1 MVNIHHHLTFFVP
14 VPLTSYVLP
23 RPSSP
28 SLDTEDITIRCP
40 DGASSAGPRIF
51 KIARSALARS
61 PHFRKFF
68 DSSSYRPHCSMLITF
83 MRDPASVFDFVKR
96 YLEEGPER
104 FNLTI
109 LRVQV
114 YYRYQTLERNM
125 VLVRLCR
132 MAHHMD
138 LWHLHDM
145 AYEALVEGNRC
156 IYSSMMPTLAGLIFA
171 SREAYNSQLKDWCLM
186 HVSHHFMGLRDN
198 MEWIR
203 CLETCEEELR
213 AEWIRI
219 ASQCMKVL
227 AIVEDE
233 RKIMPEDREA
243 VLEDTIGRMST
254 LAADRAIS
262 VLSERQSLSTRPSSP
277 AVTITPNT
285 TQPSMASD
293 REFKGFTQDF
303 TQDFSQDFTLLAS
316 TPAEPTE
323 SPKGERADQD
333 DWEEVTPPTPPTKEE
348 DVPPS
353 PSSASTSVSDRT
365 ILGTAIVSRGL
376 SIHKRSHSEETA
388 KARQVMGIDK
398 HGVNVELSP
407 VRTSIEP
414 AEADRGR
421 GRKKKI
427 FGLH

>member
-1 MVNIHHHLTFFVP
+1 MTIYHQLILFVLIR
-14 VPLTSYVLP
+14 LTSSVHL
-23 RPSSP
+23 RPSSS
-28 SLDTEDITIRCP
+28 SLDDEEITIRCP
-40 DGASSAGPRIF
+40 DGPSSAGPRIF
-51 KIARSALARS
+51 EITRSALARS
-61 PHFRKFF
+61 PHFRKFLE
-68 DSSSYRPHCSMLITF
+68 SSSYQPHCSMLITF

-104 FNLTI
+104 FNLTV
-109 LRVQV
+109 LRIHVN
-114 YYRYQTLERNM
+114 YRYQPLERLM
-125 VLVRLCR
+125 VLVQLCR
-132 MAHHMD
+132 MAHHMG
-138 LWHLHDM
+138 LWYLHDM

-156 IYSSMMPTLAGLIFA
+156 IYLSMLPTLAGLIFA

-186 HVSHHFMGLRDN
+186 HISHHFMRLRDN
-198 MEWIR
+198 VEWIR

-219 ASQCMKVL
+219 ASQCMRVL
-227 AIVEDE
+227 AIVQDE
-233 RKIMPEDREA
+233 RKMMPEDREA

-262 VLSERQSLSTRPSSP
+262 VLSERQSLSSRPTSP

-285 TQPSMASD
+285 TQPSTASD

-316 TPAEPTE
+316 TPAEPIE
-323 SPKGERADQD
+323 SPKGEKADQD
-333 DWEEVTPPTPPTKEE
+333 DWEEVSPPIPPTKEE

-353 PSSASTSVSDRT
+353 PSSASTSESDKT
-365 ILGTAIVSRGL
+365 ILGTAIVSKGI
-376 SIHKRSHSEETA
+376 STHKRSHSEETA

-398 HGVNVELSP
+398 HGVNVEVSP
-407 VRTSIEP
+407 VRTSLEP
-414 AEADRGR
+414 AEPERGR